1 MNDFRQQYELYLK
14 AVAKAN
20 ELNKAVVFEALAAAC
35 LTRVTVEFDGEGDSG
50 QINGIAA
57 HAGEAP
63 AELPSTALPLHQ
75 ATHGGSDLRTGEATL
90 RDAIEPLCYDYLT
103 QCHGVWGNNAR
114 AYRTFEF
121 DVPSRPVHRDI
132 DERFT
137 DTTTSPHVFL
147 GRLTWPIRIPIRCPA
162 SANGAARSRIIF

>member
-14 AVAKAN
+14 AVAQAN
-20 ELNKAVVFEALAAAC
+20 ELNKAVVFDALAAVG

-63 AELPSTALPLHQ
+63 AEFPSTSLTLHQ
-75 ATHGGSDLRTGEATL
+75 ATQTGSDLRTAEATL
-90 RDAIEPLCYDYLT
+90 HDAIETLCYDYLT
-103 QCHGVWGNNAR
+103 QCHDGWENNDG
-114 AYRTFEF
+114 AYGTFEF
-121 DVPSRPVHRDI
+121 DVQNRTVHLDI

-137 DTTTSPHVFL
+137 DTTNSTHAF
-147 GRLTWPIRIPIRCPA
+147 
-162 SANGAARSRIIF
+162 

>member
-20 ELNKAVVFEALAAAC
+20 ELNKAVVFDALAAAC

-50 QINGIAA
+50 QINGMTA

-63 AELPSTALPLHQ
+63 AELPSTSLTLHQ
-75 ATHGGSDLRTGEATL
+75 ASHKGGDLTTTEETL
-90 RDAIEPLCYDYLT
+90 RDAIETLCYDYLT
-103 QCHGVWGNNAR
+103 QCHGGWENNDG
-114 AYRTFEF
+114 AYGTFEF
-121 DVPSRPVHRDI
+121 DVQNRTVHLDI

-137 DTTTSPHVFL
+137 DTTNSTHDF
-147 GRLTWPIRIPIRCPA
+147 
-162 SANGAARSRIIF
+162 